1 MFEQGSGDVKRN
13 FDSISVRLR
22 SQMHTISC
30 SRKNAGINLLWRRI
44 LMCGGGDNLLWRMI
58 PMGGGNLLWRMIP
71 PGGVDCCGGGSLW
84 GVNLPWRRIP
94 MGDILL

>member
-22 SQMHTISC
+22 SQMHTVSC
-30 SRKNAGINLLWRRI
+30 SRKNAGINLLWRSI
-44 LMCGGGDNLLWRMI
+44 LMWGGDNLLWRMI

-84 GVNLPWRRIP
+84 G
-94 MGDILL
+94 G